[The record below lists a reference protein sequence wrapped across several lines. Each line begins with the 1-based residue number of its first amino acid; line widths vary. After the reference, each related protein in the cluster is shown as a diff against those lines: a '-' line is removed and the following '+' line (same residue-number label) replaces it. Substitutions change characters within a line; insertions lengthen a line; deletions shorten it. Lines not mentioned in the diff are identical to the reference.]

1 MAGKMASRKKKEK
14 AFNVL
19 AFFIVLILA
28 ALVLLPI
35 WWIFRSSLM
44 STAALNEYGMIF
56 TVISL
61 IYCNYGV
68 NKSECEG

>member
-1 MAGKMASRKKKEK
+1 MKTVKHNHLTERKKQKTKPTYEPIL
-14 AFNVL
+14 F
-19 AFFIVLILA
+19 LISHLK
-28 ALVLLPI
+28 LYK
-35 WWIFRSSLM
+35 S
-44 STAALNEYGMIF
+44 GMIF